1 MHNPILFGAA
11 YYPEDWP
18 ESERPYDIK
27 MMKEAGMNVMRFGEF
42 AWRKMEPKPGEYDFK
57 WLHEVIDDL
66 AANGIKSILGTP
78 TATPPRWF
86 LKQYPDAAK
95 LNADGHRTP
104 HGGRR
109 HCCSNN
115 PDYQRES
122 DKIVTAMAKEFGDD
136 PNVIGWQLD
145 NEIYSSGDG
154 CICPHCV
161 DKFHRHLEAKYG
173 TIEALNAAWNLNLFS
188 QAYDA
193 FDEIPAPVRGWQNPH
208 IRLEWRIAHYQ
219 SDIDFL
225 HGHAAILRQYTKAPI
240 GTDMMPLNGMGYEDM
255 TEPMDVI
262 QYNHYNI
269 EENLPTLPFWFDHFR
284 SFGKPFWNNCRSGI
298 SSYFLYLIFLN
309 HFCGCFFIH
318 LIYLNKS

>member
-1 MHNPILFGAA
+1 MNNPILFGAA

-18 ESERPYDIK
+18 ESERPFDIK

-115 PDYQRES
+115 PDYQLES
-122 DKIVTAMAKEFGDD
+122 NKIVTAMARNSATI
-136 PNVIGWQLD
+136 PM
-145 NEIYSSGDG
+145 SSVGSW
-154 CICPHCV
+154 ITRSTLPV
-161 DKFHRHLEAKYG
+161 MAV
-173 TIEALNAAWNLNLFS
+173 
-188 QAYDA
+188 
-193 FDEIPAPVRGWQNPH
+193 PVRTAWTTS
-208 IRLEWRIAHYQ
+208 IVIWRPN
-219 SDIDFL
+219 
-225 HGHAAILRQYTKAPI
+225 TAPSK
-240 GTDMMPLNGMGYEDM
+240 L
-255 TEPMDVI
+255 
-262 QYNHYNI
+262 
-269 EENLPTLPFWFDHFR
+269 
-284 SFGKPFWNNCRSGI
+284 
-298 SSYFLYLIFLN
+298 
-309 HFCGCFFIH
+309 
-318 LIYLNKS
+318 

>member
-1 MHNPILFGAA
+1 MNNPILFGAA

-18 ESERPYDIK
+18 ESERPFDIK

-154 CICPHCV
+154 CICPHCMN
-161 DKFHRHLEAKYG
+161 KFHRHLEAKYG

-188 QAYDA
+188 QAS
-193 FDEIPAPVRGWQNPH
+193 G
-208 IRLEWRIAHYQ
+208 
-219 SDIDFL
+219 S
-225 HGHAAILRQYTKAPI
+225 
-240 GTDMMPLNGMGYEDM
+240 
-255 TEPMDVI
+255 
-262 QYNHYNI
+262 
-269 EENLPTLPFWFDHFR
+269 EEVDDKLVL
-284 SFGKPFWNNCRSGI
+284 SC
-298 SSYFLYLIFLN
+298 
-309 HFCGCFFIH
+309 
-318 LIYLNKS
+318 